1 MTLTDDCQF
10 VLRVQCLE
18 HGVPFLF
25 VGLVLGD
32 RGRGVRGSGAHR
44 QRGSHGT
51 GREGGRPSRP
61 AGRLWAGDSIAAWS
75 AQAPVRAPP
84 QGATTVVTTAG
95 TSGDIAG
102 RVVGFCF
109 IGSII
114 GHLLRGEK
122 CSVHGAVH
130 RDQAS
135 FRGTAAS

>member
-1 MTLTDDCQF
+1 MVF
-10 VLRVQCLE
+10 PFCLLVWCWGIGAAACAVRARTGNG
-18 HGVPFLF
+18 GVTERA
-25 VGLVLGD
+25 GEM
-32 RGRGVRGSGAHR
+32 A
-44 QRGSHGT
+44 
-51 GREGGRPSRP
+51 GGP
-61 AGRLWAGDSIAAWS
+61 LWAGDSIAAWS

-84 QGATTVVTTAG
+84 RGATTVVTTAG